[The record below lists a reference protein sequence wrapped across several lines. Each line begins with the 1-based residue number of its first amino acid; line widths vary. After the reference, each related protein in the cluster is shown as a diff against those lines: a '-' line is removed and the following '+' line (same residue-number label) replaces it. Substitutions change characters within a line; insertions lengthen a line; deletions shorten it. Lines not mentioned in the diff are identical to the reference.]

1 MKRHYITSL
10 AIVLITIAVLPTI
23 PTQRAYA
30 QFGIETAATLAV
42 ETVQEV
48 IKKRFFDMIV
58 DQMVNW
64 IQGGGKPLFIQ
75 NWNAFLA
82 QYGNIVTGD
91 ILAEMKIA
99 GICKP
104 FGMQLQLAVLQ
115 PPRFSGQIRCT
126 LDQVVRNM
134 VGFYNNFSTGGFV
147 AYREQWQPQ
156 NNFYGALLLAM
167 NEKETRI
174 ADQRFAGNQQVQA
187 NNGFLGQRKCDA
199 SGRCYIVTPG
209 MQIGAAAAKV
219 IGADL
224 DYIINSKSMAAY
236 VAAISDALINRVIRE
251 GVNGFQGV
259 VSANAPQI
267 GYIPTQPANAAP
279 CSGLAGDT
287 LNSCRA
293 LEGYKAGNAAL
304 VKTSYMAQIED
315 TLTPLLAA
323 QTNLLTLQSAA
334 QVLVSRTSEL
344 NNCQIGRGVS
354 GREATITALAVE
366 QQALAEITSAI
377 NQLQQNTTPL
387 TNAKNTLMNETST
400 DFDIL
405 ASYMTGPAGVGR
417 LLNKSQAEAYALK
430 TKADRDAITVRSAT
444 RLLELQVLLQRCISS

>member
-1 MKRHYITSL
+1 MKRLLKPL
-10 AIVLITIAVLPTI
+10 AIVLLIIGVLPALSKE
-23 PTQRAYA
+23 RAHA
-30 QFGIETAATLAV
+30 QFGVDAAVALAA
-42 ETVQEV
+42 EAVQET

-91 ILAEMKIA
+91 LLAELKIA

-115 PPRFSGQIRCT
+115 PPRFSGQVKCT

-134 VGFYNNFSTGGFV
+134 VGFYNNFSTGGFI

-156 NNFYGALLLAM
+156 NNFYGGLLMMM

-174 ADQRFAGNQQVQA
+174 ADKRFAANQQVQA
-187 NNGFLGQRKCDA
+187 NNGFLGQQKCDEF
-199 SGRCYIVTPG
+199 GRCVIVTPG

-224 DYIINSKSMAAY
+224 DYIVNSKSMAAY

-251 GVNGFQGV
+251 GVSGFQGV
-259 VSANAPQI
+259 VSASAPKI
-267 GYIPTQPANAAP
+267 GYVPAQPANAAP
-279 CSGLAGDT
+279 CAGLTGDA
-287 LNSCRA
+287 LNACRA
-293 LEGYKAGNAAL
+293 LEGYKTGNATL
-304 VKTSYMAQIED
+304 VKTSYMAQITD

-323 QTNLLTLQSAA
+323 QTDALAA
-334 QVLVSRTSEL
+334 QSTAQTLVNRTSEL
-344 NNCQIGRGVS
+344 NNCQIGRGTS
-354 GREATITALAVE
+354 GREATVTALAVE
-366 QQALAEITSAI
+366 QKTLEGIVALASE
-377 NQLQQNTTPL
+377 LQTITTPL
-387 TNAKNTLMNETST
+387 TNAKNALMNEMST
-400 DFDIL
+400 DFDVL
-405 ASYMTGPAGVGR
+405 SSYMTGQAGVGR
-417 LLNKSQAEAYALK
+417 LLNKAQAEAYAAK
-430 TKADRDAITVRSAT
+430 TKAERAALEVRSAK
-444 RLLELQVLLQRCISS
+444 RLPELQVLLQQCISS